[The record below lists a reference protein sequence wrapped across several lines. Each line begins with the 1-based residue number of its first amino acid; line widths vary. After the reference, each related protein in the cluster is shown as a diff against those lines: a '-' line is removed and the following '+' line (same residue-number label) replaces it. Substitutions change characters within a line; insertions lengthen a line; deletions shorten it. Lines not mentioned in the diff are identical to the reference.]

1 MTEQPPLATPAT
13 PTPADDP
20 AKPAG
25 KNGLRIPL
33 LIGALLLGGGMI
45 GLACR
50 YHRPDPPVEAAAPGM
65 TVGSDNVK
73 LSHDAPQWAMIKVA
87 PAEVAEPHWTDPVP
101 GRVVFDEARASRL
114 GSPLAGR
121 VTNVAV
127 ERGQRVKSGQALYTV
142 ASPSLADMRADHA
155 KALVER
161 TTAKTNLER
170 VQALVD
176 AQSLP
181 GKELIATKQTLA
193 EAELAVQLSEQKI
206 ASLRVSGAGDAAFT
220 VTAPRDGVVVEKNL
234 SVGQEVDA
242 TSGTVMAIADLS
254 FVWVVADLFESDVGG
269 LTAGAKAKV
278 LVGGAQ
284 LEGTIDQVSA
294 IVDPERHTVPV
305 RVKLANAEGALRP
318 NAYAQIQ
325 FFDPTKASVSLP
337 LEAVMTDGAKSY
349 VYIQDGKGAFIHRD
363 VTVGSPSNGKVP
375 VLAGLSPKDPVV
387 VQGAILLDNQ
397 IQLDN

>member
-1 MTEQPPLATPAT
+1 MTEPPPPATPAA
-13 PTPADDP
+13 PPAADDP
-20 AKPAG
+20 TTKPVRSA
-25 KNGLRIPL
+25 LRIPL
-33 LIGALLLGGGMI
+33 VIGALLLGGGAI

-50 YHRPDPPVEAAAPGM
+50 YHRPEPPVEPAAPGM

-87 PAEVAEPHWTDPVP
+87 PADAAEPHWTDPVP

-127 ERGQRVKSGQALYTV
+127 ERGQRVKAGQALYTV
-142 ASPSLADMRADHA
+142 ASPSLADMRADRE
-155 KALVER
+155 KAVVER
-161 TTAKTNLER
+161 ATAKTNLDR
-170 VQALVD
+170 IQALVD

-181 GKELIATKQTLA
+181 GKELIAAKQQLA
-193 EAELAVQLSEQKI
+193 EAELAVQLAEQKI

-234 SVGQEVDA
+234 SVGQEVD
-242 TSGTVMAIADLS
+242 TSSGAVMAIADLS
-254 FVWVVADLFESDVGG
+254 FVWVVADLFENDVGG
-269 LTAGAKAKV
+269 LTAGTKAKV

-305 RVKLANAEGALRP
+305 RVKLANPDGALRP

-325 FFDPTKASVSLP
+325 FFDPSKAAVSLP
-337 LEAVMTDGAKSY
+337 IEAVMTDGAKSY
-349 VYIQDGKGAFIHRD
+349 VYVQDGKGAFVHHD

>member
-1 MTEQPPLATPAT
+1 MTDHAPAPDT
-13 PTPADDP
+13 DPTTARPG
-20 AKPAG
+20 G
-25 KNGLRIPL
+25 KHPMRIPIFIAAIL
-33 LIGALLLGGGMI
+33 VGGGTI

-50 YHRPDPPVEAAAPGM
+50 YHRPDPPVEAPAPGM

-73 LSHDAPQWAMIKVA
+73 LAQNAPQWAMIKVA
-87 PAEVAEPHWTDPVP
+87 PADAAEPHWTDAVP
-101 GRVVFDEARASRL
+101 GRIVFDEARASRL

-127 ERGQRVKSGQALYTV
+127 ERGQHVKAGQALYTV
-142 ASPSLADMRADHA
+142 ASPNLADMRADHE

-161 TTAKTNLER
+161 STAKINLER
-170 VQALVD
+170 TQALVD

-181 GKELIATKQTLA
+181 GKELIAAKQALA

-206 ASLRVSGAGDAAFT
+206 ASLRVAGAGDAAFT

-234 SVGQEVDA
+234 SVGQEVD
-242 TSGTVMAIADLS
+242 TSSGTVMAIADLTY
-254 FVWVVADLFESDVGG
+254 VWVVADLFESDVGG
-269 LTAGAKAKV
+269 LAAGAKARV
-278 LVGGAQ
+278 LVGGNQ

-294 IVDPERHTVPV
+294 VVDPERHTVPV
-305 RVKLANAEGALRP
+305 RVKLANPEGALRP
-318 NAYAQIQ
+318 NAYAQVQ
-325 FFDPTKASVSLP
+325 FFDPTKAAVALP
-337 LEAVMTDGAKSY
+337 MEAVMTDGAKSY
-349 VYIQDGKGAFIHRD
+349 VYIQDGKGAFVHRD

-375 VLAGLSPKDPVV
+375 VLAGLEPKEPVV